1 MTAFLETYWT
11 FFKTSI
17 AVQFQYRVAMAIWMI
32 SRILEPVI
40 YLVVWSTVASARGG
54 TVGGYSPA
62 DFVAYYIVLM
72 VVNQFTFTWIMFEY
86 EYRIRQGALSPLLLK
101 PIHPV
106 HQDIADNVAYKVLT
120 SVALFPAAAALV
132 FLFQPAF
139 QIRLWCVLAFIP
151 ALAIAFLMRFLVEWS
166 LAQASFWTTRV
177 SAINQMYFILGLF
190 LSGRIAPLSLLPEP
204 VRILADL
211 LPFRWAVAFPVELF
225 LGRLTVREAWTGF
238 AAQAAWLAVSVVLM
252 AVLWK
257 RGVRRYSAVGG

>member
-1 MTAFLETYWT
+1 MTGILSTYWV

-32 SRILEPVI
+32 GRILEPVI

-54 TVGGYSPA
+54 TVGGYSPG

-101 PIHPV
+101 PIHPI

-120 SVALFPAAAALV
+120 AVALFPAAAALL
-132 FLFQPAF
+132 FLFEPNF
-139 QIRLWCVLAFIP
+139 QIQLGFLVAFIP
-151 ALAIAFLMRFLVEWS
+151 ALLLAFVMRFLVEWS

-225 LGRLTVREAWTGF
+225 LGRLSNQEMWNGF
-238 AAQAAWLAVSVVLM
+238 AAQALWLAISLALM
-252 AVLWK
+252 TFLWK
-257 RGVRRYSAVGG
+257 RGIRRYSAVGG